1 MIVVDASAFIDLIF
15 EYNLERTQKAENLF
29 RLLEEKSVSIVEPE
43 IFRIEFAGQIAR
55 RANPATTLTITEDLF
70 KELNF
75 ISTAKIFD
83 EALSIAFKTGSRAI
97 DSFYIAV
104 AGLEN
109 SLLVSNDKYQVESAR
124 RYGIEVYSLLHIS
137 RICEE
142 GCTILGKS

>member
-1 MIVVDASAFIDLIF
+1 MIVVDTSAFIDLIF
-15 EYNLERTQKAENLF
+15 EYDLERTQKAENLF

-75 ISTAKIFD
+75 ISTAKLFD

-97 DSFYIAV
+97 DSFYIAT

-109 SLLVSNDKYQVESAR
+109 SLLISNDKYQVESAR
-124 RYGIEVYSLLHIS
+124 KYGIEVYNLLHDFDDLRRRLDNIGRS
-137 RICEE
+137 
-142 GCTILGKS
+142 